1 MVLIL
6 SEINCTLL
14 KQRLKSGQS
23 YTENQPLGAPEG
35 LISRSQLKNGCWT
48 WNFVHMTTLCTNFK
62 RNRPAFISK
71 SAPVSQAE
79 ALKKITIF
87 NDIIN
92 SKTVGLACVASVP
105 VRRERNSG
113 RAKELFAFGPRENW
127 GKSKKVEGEG
137 WGRGKKGTLSRKPID
152 FEKPVRPRGS
162 WLVRCG
168 HLDWQMYQVRLND
181 VRNNSSVTCSMSWRK
196 ACELVFISAKIY

>member
-113 RAKELFAFGPRENW
+113 RAKIGAKAKRWKERGGGGERKERFPANPSILKNPFAHGA
-127 GKSKKVEGEG
+127 
-137 WGRGKKGTLSRKPID
+137 
-152 FEKPVRPRGS
+152 
-162 WLVRCG
+162 
-168 HLDWQMYQVRLND
+168 LDWCGVVILTD
-181 VRNNSSVTCSMSWRK
+181 KCIK
-196 ACELVFISAKIY
+196 FA